1 MFSFL
6 HAFMT
11 RRTNG
16 IIAHICGHFQ
26 LENLVYFKGFAFP
39 GNSRE
44 FPGNRCSREV
54 IPGNLGFGNMLNP
67 NTDRHTDIHTYIHT
81 DRQTEL
87 KYYIRYFDLWLFFLN
102 SKNTNFLYE

>member
-1 MFSFL
+1 
-6 HAFMT
+6 MT

-67 NTDRHTDIHTYIHT
+67 SWNVNSSNTQLPGKGPILTTI
-81 DRQTEL
+81 EL
-87 KYYIRYFDLWLFFLN
+87 PIMFALYLLFP
-102 SKNTNFLYE
+102 

>member
-1 MFSFL
+1 
-6 HAFMT
+6 MT

-67 NTDRHTDIHTYIHT
+67 SHTFRVKEGEEKITHKSLGI
-81 DRQTEL
+81 
-87 KYYIRYFDLWLFFLN
+87 
-102 SKNTNFLYE
+102 